1 MRHVYTH
8 ILSVGCAGEDVME
21 EVGMAGEEE
30 GARTSSLEVCKLV
43 GQASRETQWLGPWGL

>member
-1 MRHVYTH
+1 M
-8 ILSVGCAGEDVME
+8 G

-43 GQASRETQWLGPWGL
+43 GKASRETPWLGPWGL